1 MNKNLKIGLIVLSVV
16 GVSIGTYFAIKFYNL
31 REAYKR
37 SLTPDDVLKIVDE
50 KAQDLGTEMEEDP
63 DLQTSDVT
71 CDTTDPNGG
80 CFEGC
85 EDGYYLDENTN
96 NCSPITS

>member
-16 GVSIGTYFAIKFYNL
+16 GVSIGAYFAIKFYNL

-50 KAQDLGTEMEEDP
+50 KAQDLGTEMEKDQ
-63 DLQTSDVT
+63 DLKK
-71 CDTTDPNGG
+71 NN
-80 CFEGC
+80 
-85 EDGYYLDENTN
+85 DENPKDSSSEEDDDYN
-96 NCSPITS
+96 SEYE